1 WEGPCFPAPI
11 KLPFGNSQDRGNTM
25 FRLRLA
31 TVAVAAS
38 LGLVSGCVCLP
49 DFPLVA
55 RIRARLAGD
64 CCGGGGV
71 AADCEGPAMDAVPG
85 NAAIMGGPGI
95 TPIPS
100 MAPQNTMPSLAPP
113 PRI

>member
-1 WEGPCFPAPI
+1 
-11 KLPFGNSQDRGNTM
+11 M

-71 AADCEGPAMDAVPG
+71 AADCEGPAMDAMPG

-100 MAPQNTMPSLAPP
+100 MAPQNAMPSLAPP
-113 PRI
+113 PRIAPQPQAQPTPYMQ